1 MMKKVG
7 IYSGSFNPI
16 HHGHVMLANYLVEFS
31 DLDEL
36 WFVVTPQN
44 PLKQKAELLDDNERL
59 KMVQLAVADDPRFRV
74 SDIEMHLPRPSYT
87 INTLNT
93 LSEQYPDCQFVFICG
108 MDSLQNFKHWRDY
121 QKILDNYELLVFPR
135 EGYDGGDLADYPSVT
150 VLKTPILE
158 ISSTFI
164 RQCIKEGRDVR
175 HFVPERTFKY
185 MKQHGFYEWWY
196 KHSSSFHS
204 AMPLSVL
211 LKHTP
216 IL

>member
-1 MMKKVG
+1 MKKVG

-44 PLKQKAELLDDNERL
+44 PLKKKEDLLDDDERL
-59 KMVQLAVADDPRFRV
+59 KMVQLALGDDPRFHV
-74 SDIEMHLPRPSYT
+74 SDIEMHLPTPSYT
-87 INTLNT
+87 INTLT
-93 LSEQYPDCQFVFICG
+93 ALSEQHPDCEFVFICG
-108 MDSLQNFKHWRDY
+108 MDSLQNFKNWREY

-135 EGYDGGDLADYPSVT
+135 EGYDGGDLINYPSVT

-164 RQCIKEGRDVR
+164 RQCVKEGRDVR
-175 HFVPERTFKY
+175 HFMTEKAFLY
-185 MKQHGFYEWWY
+185 MKENRFYE
-196 KHSSSFHS
+196 
-204 AMPLSVL
+204 
-211 LKHTP
+211 
-216 IL
+216 

>member
-1 MMKKVG
+1 MRKVG

-44 PLKQKAELLDDNERL
+44 PLKQKAELLDDAERL
-59 KMVQLAVADDPRFRV
+59 KMVQLAVDGDTRFHV

-87 INTLNT
+87 INTLT
-93 LSEQYPDCQFVFICG
+93 VLSEQHPDCQFVFICG
-108 MDSLQNFKHWRDY
+108 MDSLQNLTRWY
-121 QKILDNYELLVFPR
+121 QYQNILDNYKLLVFPR
-135 EGYDGGDLADYPSVT
+135 EGYDGGELANHPSVT
-150 VLKTPILE
+150 ILKTPILE

-175 HFVPERTFKY
+175 HFVPEKVFCYLQQRD
-185 MKQHGFYEWWY
+185 FY
-196 KHSSSFHS
+196 K
-204 AMPLSVL
+204 
-211 LKHTP
+211 
-216 IL
+216 

>member
-1 MMKKVG
+1 MKKVG

-59 KMVQLAVADDPRFRV
+59 KLVQLTVADDPRFSV

-93 LSEQYPDCQFVFICG
+93 LSEQYPDGQFVFICG

-175 HFVPERTFKY
+175 HFMPEKAFNY
-185 MKQHGFYEWWY
+185 LKQNRFY
-196 KHSSSFHS
+196 
-204 AMPLSVL
+204 L
-211 LKHTP
+211 
-216 IL
+216 

>member
-1 MMKKVG
+1 MKKIG

-44 PLKQKAELLDDNERL
+44 PLKKKADLLDDDERL
-59 KMVQLAVADDPRFRV
+59 KMVQLAIGDDPRFVV
-74 SDIEMHLPRPSYT
+74 SDIEMHLPTPSYT
-87 INTLNT
+87 INTLT
-93 LSEQYPDCQFVFICG
+93 ALSKQYPDSQFVFICG
-108 MDSLQNFKHWRDY
+108 MDSLQNLKNWREY

-135 EGYDGGDLADYPSVT
+135 EGYDGGELAGYPSVT
-150 VLKTPILE
+150 ILKTPILE

-175 HFVPERTFKY
+175 HFMPEQAFLY
-185 MKQHGFYEWWY
+185 MKQNHFYE
-196 KHSSSFHS
+196 
-204 AMPLSVL
+204 
-211 LKHTP
+211 
-216 IL
+216 